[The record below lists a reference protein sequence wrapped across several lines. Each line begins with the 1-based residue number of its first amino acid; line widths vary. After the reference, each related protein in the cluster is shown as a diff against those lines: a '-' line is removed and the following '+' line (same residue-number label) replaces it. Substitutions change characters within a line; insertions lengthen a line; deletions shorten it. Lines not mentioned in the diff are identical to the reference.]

1 MMSNPGEG
9 EANRLLG
16 AWTILTKFTKV
27 ITMTLS
33 AIDVDILTAVAK
45 RGVSGITK
53 DELMQELGRSV
64 KGIAYSDLTRH
75 VTGLVESGMV
85 QLEETGPD
93 DFTVMITDAGRE
105 AVDV

>member
-1 MMSNPGEG
+1 
-9 EANRLLG
+9 
-16 AWTILTKFTKV
+16 
-27 ITMTLS
+27 MTLS

-64 KGIAYSDLTRH
+64 KGIAFGDLIRH

-85 QLEETGPD
+85 QMDETGPD
-93 DFTVMITDAGRE
+93 DFTVFITDEGME
-105 AVDV
+105 SVGS